1 MKEKLSLTVRFC
13 VFLALVACLSVGAS
27 AQSLV
32 AGDIMGTVTDSSH
45 AVIPNIAVNLKS
57 LDTGAALTA
66 RTNSTGAYRF
76 TLLKPGTYSVSIA
89 ETGFAP
95 FSETTT
101 VAVGLITT
109 ANIALK
115 VSGAATTIEVTSE
128 ATLLSVEPGST
139 TAFTQQDMELLPSAG
154 ADITNIA
161 ETAPGVTMN
170 NGGGNMYGG
179 GNFSANG
186 LPGVSNLFT
195 VNGENAMDP
204 YFNVNVSGAVNLTMG
219 QNEIAEAAVITNAYD
234 GQYGQLSG
242 AQVTYIT
249 KSGTNKFHG
258 NAQWWWNG
266 VSMNAND
273 WMNKNLGAS
282 KPFSNNNQWATS
294 VGGPIFKNRTF
305 FFADYEGVRFILPA
319 GGTGYVPSTDFATAV
334 YNNVL
339 AVQPNSA
346 PLFQSMFGLYSAA
359 AAGKTLTPF
368 VASGCNATS
377 LAALSPGFTPN
388 AAGTNCV
395 NAVALTPSALGKEF
409 ILAFRIDQH
418 ISDKDTLYGRYKI
431 DHGVQPTL
439 EDQISPNFSANSN
452 QPAYDIQLNET
463 HIFSPRS
470 TNQIIVTG
478 SHYVAQFAQTQPLA
492 NNTFPAF
499 VAFGSSLPFTD
510 FNYEYNFPQGRNITQ
525 YQVIDDF
532 TYTIGRHSL
541 KFGENFRRY
550 LVSDHSFFFNYP
562 EVYWSNGLTGT
573 SEFVN
578 GLAYE
583 YRQSLNVNTNVP
595 IKMYGLGMYAQDEWA
610 VKPNFKLTLALRAE
624 HGGNPVCGTKC
635 FANFV
640 SPWATLPST
649 AQGIDAGGGIPY
661 DQDIKTG
668 IPNAFTGVDALNVSP
683 RIGFSWSPKNDS
695 TWVFSGGFGIFY
707 DGAPA
712 GLLDNL
718 TNNPPYSTNFSVE
731 PSGGTLAFDP
741 THAGSAYTFQQSASA
756 FSTGFAS
763 GGTYNSIYASLL
775 PFGVH
780 FAAPAFTALVGTF
793 HSPRYYEW
801 NFQLQK
807 EIARGTAISANY
819 VGNKGSNIPYAN
831 AWANGYQGAGI
842 YGVYSTTLPGIYT
855 PPATGPYASAG
866 PNPNYGTITQW
877 QSGASSNYN
886 GLSFSLRQQAS
897 RALTFHLNYT
907 WSHGLDEISNGGA
920 VSNNVYNLSSSI
932 ATQLLP
938 TGLRQGNYGNADYDI
953 RHSLNADYVLAPSFH
968 TSNHLASAFANG
980 WQWSGKIFFRS
991 GLPFSIVDGNYS
1003 FGNGAAGGTVLAQP
1017 LAGMPQ
1023 NTVSPCGG
1031 ANANGGGN
1039 APPCLLSSG
1048 FFNTNATIANPN
1060 GLPYSA
1066 FSTQERNQYRGPH
1079 YFDVDMGLAKNFT
1092 IFENLKLGL
1101 GAVAFNVFNHPNF
1114 NLPVHDI
1121 SAGSAFGTIGTMAI
1135 LPTTPYGSGL
1145 GYSSEARLVQLF
1157 AKITF

>member
-1 MKEKLSLTVRFC
+1 MKGKLSLTVRFC

-32 AGDIMGTVTDSSH
+32 AGDIAGTVTDSSH
-45 AVIPNIAVNLKS
+45 AVIPNIVVNLKS
-57 LDTGAALTA
+57 LDTGASLTA
-66 RTNSTGAYRF
+66 KTNATGAYRF
-76 TLLKPGTYSVSIA
+76 TLLKPGTYRVSIA

-95 FSETTT
+95 FSETTS
-101 VAVGLITT
+101 VSVGLITT

-128 ATLLSVEPGST
+128 ATLISVEPGSS

-195 VNGENAMDP
+195 VNGENDMDP
-204 YFNVNVSGAVNLTMG
+204 YFNVNNSGAVNLTMG
-219 QNEIAEAAVITNAYD
+219 QNEIAEAAVLTNAYS

-242 AQVTYIT
+242 AQVTYVT

-305 FFADYEGVRFILPA
+305 FFADYEGVRFILPS
-319 GGTGYVPSTDFATAV
+319 GGTGYVPSSDFATAV

-346 PLFQSMFGLYSAA
+346 PLFKSMFGLYSAA
-359 AAGKTLTPF
+359 TAGKTLTPYA
-368 VASGCNATS
+368 VSGCNPSVTKGVGS
-377 LAALSPGFTPN
+377 LAPGFTAD
-388 AAGTNCV
+388 AATDNCV

-409 ILAFRIDQH
+409 ILAARIDQH

-452 QPAYDIQLNET
+452 QPSYDIQLNET

-470 TNQIIVTG
+470 TNQIMVTG

-499 VAFGSSLPFTD
+499 VAFGSTMPFTD
-510 FNYEYNFPQGRNITQ
+510 FNYEQDFPQGRNITQ

-532 TYTIGRHSL
+532 TWTLGRHNL

-550 LVSDHSFFFNYP
+550 LISDHNFFFNYP
-562 EVYWSNGLTGT
+562 ETYWSSGLGGT
-573 SEFVN
+573 AEFVN
-578 GLAYE
+578 GLALE
-583 YRQSLNVNTNVP
+583 YRRSLNVNTDVP

-610 VKPNFKLTLALRAE
+610 VTRSLKLTLALRVE
-624 HGGNPVCGTKC
+624 HDGNPVCGTKC

-640 SPWATLPST
+640 SPFATLPST
-649 AQGIDAGGGIPY
+649 AAGAGGGNVPY
-661 DQDIKTG
+661 DTDIKTG
-668 IPNAFTGVDALNVSP
+668 IPNAFSGVDALNVSP

-695 TWVFSGGFGIFY
+695 TLVVSGGFGVFF
-707 DGAPA
+707 DGPPA

-718 TNNPPYSTNFSVE
+718 TQNAPYSTNFRVE
-731 PSGGTLAFDP
+731 PTGGTLAFDP
-741 THAGSAYTFQQSASA
+741 THAGSAYTFGQSAAA
-756 FSTGFAS
+756 FSTGFAA
-763 GGTYNSIYASLL
+763 GGTYNSIKAALL
-775 PFGVH
+775 PYGVN

-793 HSPRYYEW
+793 HSPKYYEW
-801 NFQLQK
+801 NFQVQK
-807 EIARGTAISANY
+807 EIARGTAVIANY

-831 AWANGYQGAGI
+831 AWPNGWDQYAT
-842 YGVYSTTLPGIYT
+842 YGSPIIPQT
-855 PPATGPYASAG
+855 P
-866 PNPNYGTITQW
+866 PNPNYGTIIQW
-877 QSGASSNYN
+877 QSGANSTYN
-886 GLSFSLRQQAS
+886 GVNLSVRHQAS
-897 RALTFHLNYT
+897 RALTMHVNYT
-907 WSHGLDEISNGGA
+907 WSHGLDDMSNGGA
-920 VSNNVYNLSSSI
+920 VSGNIYNLSSSFN
-932 ATQLLP
+932 TQLLP

-953 RHSLNADYVLAPSFH
+953 RQSLNADYVLAPSFKIN
-968 TSNHLASAFANG
+968 NHLASAFANG
-980 WQWSGKIFFRS
+980 WQWSGKIFLRS
-991 GLPFSIVDGNYS
+991 GLPFSIVDGNYT
-1003 FGNGAAGGTVLAQP
+1003 FGNGAAGGTILAQP
-1017 LAGMPQ
+1017 LAGMPG
-1023 NTVSPCGG
+1023 TTGG
-1031 ANANGGGN
+1031 GCGGGN
-1039 APPCLLSSG
+1039 ANSGGSAPPCLLASG
-1048 FFNTNATIANPN
+1048 FYDAAGSASGTYP
-1060 GLPYSA
+1060 A

-1092 IFENLKLGL
+1092 IFDNLKLGL
-1101 GAVAFNVFNHPNF
+1101 GVQAFNVFNHPNF
-1114 NLPVHDI
+1114 NEPLHDI
-1121 SAGSAFGTIGTMAI
+1121 SDGSAFGVITSMAV

-1145 GYSSEARLVQLF
+1145 GYSSEARLVQLT